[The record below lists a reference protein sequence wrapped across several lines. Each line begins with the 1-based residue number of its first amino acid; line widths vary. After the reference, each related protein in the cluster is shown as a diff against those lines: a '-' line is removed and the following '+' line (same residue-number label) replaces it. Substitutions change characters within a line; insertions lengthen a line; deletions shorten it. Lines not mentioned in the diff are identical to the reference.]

1 MGSSD
6 PTNYF
11 NKDWAIAYDRII
23 CLKDGMYEVSVGTFV
38 SNGHMKVWLNYTVQN
53 QIIQGHDNTGN
64 STVYGSAIHHFK
76 RGDYIAFQTMGST
89 TNYNTVTINRL

>member
-53 QIIQGHDNTGN
+53 QIIQGRQYWEFN
-64 STVYGSAIHHFK
+64 SIWFSNSSF
-76 RGDYIAFQTMGST
+76 
-89 TNYNTVTINRL
+89 